1 MVLLEMQSSLNVS
14 VAGSL
19 LPLLTGRGM
28 MSLSFLETIGS
39 SGSADERPLKA
50 FGFS

>member
-19 LPLLTGRGM
+19 LPLLTGRGI
-28 MSLSFLETIGS
+28 MSLSFWRILVPQ
-39 SGSADERPLKA
+39 AQPMNVL
-50 FGFS
+50 